1 MDGNTG
7 FQTFSLSCDYSLRCV
22 NYSKEH
28 VGHFRACLSW
38 PVCMGGGAG
47 KQKVHLLIQ
56 TFLGDVQRCQY
67 VCGCLMAHLLCCRG
81 TASEICSTWSD
92 DGATTASLVCLIL
105 AQFSCSQSWTQIVA
119 FLHSLCKLL
128 KYLDEQIVH
137 LGLIVTA
144 AWRQTSTAG
153 S

>member
-1 MDGNTG
+1 MDRNTD
-7 FQTFSLSCDYSLRCV
+7 FQTFSLSCDYSLRCM

-38 PVCMGGGAG
+38 PVCMGGGDG

-56 TFLGDVQRCQY
+56 TLQR
-67 VCGCLMAHLLCCRG
+67 VTCRG
-81 TASEICSTWSD
+81 VSMYVDVWWHTCCAA
-92 DGATTASLVCLIL
+92 GALLVRSALRDL
-105 AQFSCSQSWTQIVA
+105 MTGQPQHHWFAWFWQFSCSQSWMQMVA

>member
-1 MDGNTG
+1 MDGNTD

-22 NYSKEH
+22 NYGKER

-47 KQKVHLLIQ
+47 KQTYTPWYRLFWV
-56 TFLGDVQRCQY
+56 T
-67 VCGCLMAHLLCCRG
+67 CRG
-81 TASEICSTWSD
+81 VSMYVDVWWHTCCAA
-92 DGATTASLVCLIL
+92 GALLVRSALHDL
-105 AQFSCSQSWTQIVA
+105 MTGQPQHHWFAWFWQFSCSQSWTQMVA